1 MATVGM
7 TWTLPS
13 LSALRVFEA
22 AGRHM
27 SFTRA
32 AMELHITQSAVSRQ
46 IRTLEDHLGVH
57 LFERSARGIALT
69 LAGEA
74 YLRDIRG
81 SLNRIQEATLKLLTE
96 PMGGMLNVATPPAF
110 GMRWLIP
117 RLDRFRRANSDIL
130 ITLVT
135 RSSIFDFAQ
144 ERLDAAIHYGHNDW
158 PGVTS
163 EPLVGSQ
170 VVLIAA
176 PRYLYSIGGI
186 DDPSDLARATLLQH
200 IRKPDSWRLLLE
212 AIAAQH
218 VNAWAGPR
226 FEHFYMI
233 IQAAI
238 AGLGIG
244 LVPRVIAADDIEA
257 GQLVVPFE
265 TEYVSDQNYCLVYP
279 DSKANDVRLNRFRS
293 WLAEEAQTYNLC
305 I

>member
-1 MATVGM
+1 MTTVPM

-13 LSALRVFEA
+13 LSSLRVFEA

-32 AMELHITQSAVSRQ
+32 ALELHITQSAVSHQ

-69 LAGEA
+69 PAGA
-74 YLRDIRG
+74 GYLRDIRN

-96 PMGGMLNVATPPAF
+96 PTGGMLNVATPPAF
-110 GMRWLIP
+110 GARWLIP

-144 ERLDAAIHYGHNDW
+144 EKLDAAIHYGHNDW
-158 PGVTS
+158 PDVTS
-163 EPLVGSQ
+163 EPLVGAQ

-176 PRYLYSIGGI
+176 PRYLRSLGGI
-186 DDPSDLARATLLQH
+186 KDPADLARATLLQH
-200 IRKPDSWRLLLE
+200 IRKPDSWRRWLE
-212 AIAAQH
+212 AIGAQH

-238 AGLGIG
+238 AGLGVG
-244 LVPRVIAADDIEA
+244 LVPRVIAADDIES
-257 GQLVVPFE
+257 GQLVVPFQ
-265 TEYVSDQNYCLVYP
+265 TDYVSDQNYCLVYP
-279 DSKANDVRLNRFRS
+279 DSKIYDMRLNRFRS
-293 WLAEEAQTYNLC
+293 WLSEEARAYNLNF
-305 I
+305 